1 MKNIESQSRIINRQS
16 QELYAFIADFHH
28 FEKFLPEQVTDWN
41 TTEKACSFNLPN
53 LGKIAL
59 RMEKDD
65 AAQSVKYVSISG
77 PAPFELLCEL
87 KPETET
93 NSQLSLTAFADVPT
107 FMLMMLSNPIKNFV
121 TVLLDKIKELTE
133 K

>member
-1 MKNIESQSRIINRQS
+1 MKNIESQSRIINRQPK
-16 QELYAFIADFHH
+16 ELFDFIADFHH

-41 TTEKACSFNLPN
+41 TTDTTCSFNLPN

-65 AAQSVKYVSISG
+65 AAQWIKYISASG

-87 KPETET
+87 QPETET
-93 NSQLSLTAFADVPT
+93 NCQLTLTAFADVPA
-107 FMLMMLSNPIKNFV
+107 FMLMMIANPIKNFV
-121 TVLLDKIKELTE
+121 ATLLDKIKELAE